1 MVKQNV
7 VNISEMSRECFYMK
21 MKENVQ
27 ENCRE
32 NPVS

>member
-1 MVKQNV
+1 MVKQNA
-7 VNISEMSRECFYMK
+7 VNISEKSRGCFYMK

-27 ENCRE
+27 ENCGE